1 MEGDLVSPCAQALTV
16 RSNLP
21 VDVLACSYNV
31 TDQPAVSIAHQITG
45 KGSREIERAGLP
57 TASA

>member
-1 MEGDLVSPCAQALTV
+1 MSPCAQALTV